1 MLKMIRE
8 RSGIS
13 SRRSDFACHAVVA
26 RRRVIPSS
34 FGTRH
39 WSFAALVVAIMFSSA
54 NLKAAA
60 SVEDSSGITFPP
72 SSAQKWVLP
81 NGLTIIVQED
91 HSAPVASVQAWCATG
106 SIDED
111 AHLGA
116 GLSHILEHMLFQG
129 TKTRG
134 KNEIAQQIQDVGGY
148 INAYTSFDRTVFWI
162 DVPKDGVA
170 TALGVLTDAMMNS
183 TLPPEE
189 YRKEQEVIRR
199 EFAMG
204 MDDPDRVAGLL
215 LFGTAY
221 QRHPYRFPVIG
232 EIEIYNQL
240 TQEQVMQYYK
250 TRYVPNNLTFIV
262 VGDVDAEKV
271 RQQLTELFT
280 PYPEKSLKPV
290 FIPAEPP
297 QLGWREVHR
306 EFPTELTHLS
316 LAWHIPEVTN
326 PDVPALDLLST
337 ILGDGRSS
345 RLYRRVREE
354 AGLAFGIG
362 AFSYTPGDPGLF
374 GIDAT
379 VDPKKREAAEQLV
392 MGIVDEVKQAGVTAE
407 ELTKAKKILLSHHLG
422 ALTTMRGQ
430 ASDIG
435 SNWLLTRNLNFS
447 RDYLAAVQKV
457 TLDDIKRVA
466 ANYLTDSNLTVVS
479 LNPKGSL
486 AAKAEGPKVA
496 AAAEIEKFELSNGLR
511 LLVREDRRLPLVAM
525 GAVFRGGLLAE
536 TPQTNGIT
544 RLMAKVL
551 LKGTKTRTAE
561 QIANQIEAVGGSISS
576 DAGNNSFSVSLDVT
590 KPDVKLGVELL
601 SDVLLNATMPEKA
614 IAREKEIQIAAIQ
627 QEDEQLTSVARNI
640 MRQAL
645 FPQHPYALRTNGSVE
660 SVRRL
665 TQKDLLEFRDR
676 YMVAK
681 NGVIFVFGDVKAAE
695 VKQLFEKALGGMK
708 PGMLALTDMHPA
720 SPLSGIETVESR
732 KEKAQGVIMV
742 GFRGASISSPDRHA
756 LELIDEASSDLGS
769 RFFVRI
775 REQMGLAYYVGA
787 SQMQG
792 LVPGLFA
799 FYLGTDPQKIEPV
812 KTALLDEIHKLAN
825 DGLTNQELAR
835 AKKKLIGQQE
845 IANQSNEAFG
855 YQCAL
860 EELYGLGFDYYKRL
874 EHDVDAVTL
883 DDIKRVAAKY
893 FRDQPYVLATVRP
906 PEGSAAA
913 KQK

>member
-1 MLKMIRE
+1 MIR
-8 RSGIS
+8 
-13 SRRSDFACHAVVA
+13 FAPSLALIVA
-26 RRRVIPSS
+26 S
-34 FGTRH
+34 
-39 WSFAALVVAIMFSSA
+39 MFSSA
-54 NLKAAA
+54 NLKAAPTDN
-60 SVEDSSGITFPP
+60 STGITFPS
-72 SSAQKWVLP
+72 SSAQKWFLP

-111 AHLGA
+111 EHLGA
-116 GLSHILEHMLFQG
+116 GLSHILEHMLFKG
-129 TKTRG
+129 TKTRST
-134 KNEIAQQIQDVGGY
+134 NVIAQKIQDVGGY

-162 DVPKDGVA
+162 DVPKDGIA
-170 TALGVLTDAMMNS
+170 TALDVLADAMMNS

-189 YRKEQEVIRR
+189 YQKEQEVIRR

-204 MDDPDRVAGLL
+204 LDDPDRVVGLR
-215 LFGTAY
+215 LFATAY

-240 TQEQVMQYYK
+240 THEQVMQYYK
-250 TRYVPNNLTFIV
+250 TRYVPNNLTFV
-262 VGDVDAEKV
+262 VAGDVDAEKV
-271 RQQLTELFT
+271 RQQLTEFFKA
-280 PYPEKSLKPV
+280 YPEKSLKPL
-290 FIPAEPP
+290 FIPEEPP
-297 QLGWREVHR
+297 QLGRREVHE
-306 EFPTELTHLS
+306 EFATELTHLS

-326 PDVPALDLLST
+326 PDVPALDLLSS

-354 AGLAFGIG
+354 AGLAYRIS

-379 VDPKKREAAEQLV
+379 LDPKKREAAEQLV
-392 MGIVDEVKQAGVTAE
+392 LRILDEVKQAGVTTE
-407 ELTKAKKILLSHHLG
+407 ELMKAKKISLSHHLG

-447 RDYLAAVQKV
+447 RDYLDAAQKV

-466 ANYLTDSNLTVVS
+466 AHYLTNENLTVVS

-486 AAKAEGPKVA
+486 LAKTEAAKPVGVGEVQ
-496 AAAEIEKFELSNGLR
+496 KFELSNGLR
-511 LLVREDRRLPLVAM
+511 LLVRQDARLPLVAI
-525 GAVFRGGLLAE
+525 GAVFRSGLLAE

-576 DAGNNSFSVSLDVT
+576 EAGNNSFAVSLDIT

-601 SDVLLNATMPEKA
+601 SDVLLNATMPEEA
-614 IAREKEIQIAAIQ
+614 IAREKEVQIAAIKQ
-627 QEDEQLTSVARNI
+627 DEEQLTTVARNI
-640 MRQAL
+640 LRQAL
-645 FPQHPYALRTNGSVE
+645 FTQHPYALRANGSVD
-660 SVRRL
+660 SIQRL
-665 TQKDLLEFRDR
+665 TRKDLLEFRDR
-676 YMVAK
+676 YVVAK

-695 VKQLFEKALGGMK
+695 VKQLFEQALAGMK
-708 PGMLALTDMHPA
+708 PGTLALTDAHPA
-720 SPLSGIETVESR
+720 APLNKIETVESR

-742 GFRGASISSPDRHA
+742 GYRGADIFSPDRYP
-756 LELIDEASSDLGS
+756 LQLIDEASSDLGS

-787 SQMQG
+787 NQMEG

-812 KTALLDEIHKLAN
+812 KTALLDEIHKLAT
-825 DGLTNQELAR
+825 DGLTNEELAR
-835 AKKKLIGQQE
+835 AKKKVIGQQE
-845 IANQSNEAFG
+845 IANQSNDSFG

-860 EELYGLGFDYYKRL
+860 DEIYGLGFNYYKSL
-874 EHDVDAVTL
+874 EHGVEAVSL

-913 KQK
+913 NKK

>member
-1 MLKMIRE
+1 MIR
-8 RSGIS
+8 
-13 SRRSDFACHAVVA
+13 FAPSLALIVA
-26 RRRVIPSS
+26 S
-34 FGTRH
+34 
-39 WSFAALVVAIMFSSA
+39 MFSSA
-54 NLKAAA
+54 NLKAAPTDN
-60 SVEDSSGITFPP
+60 STGITFPS
-72 SSAQKWVLP
+72 SSAQKWFLP
-81 NGLTIIVQED
+81 NGLTIVVQED

-111 AHLGA
+111 EHLGA
-116 GLSHILEHMLFQG
+116 GLSHILEHMLFKG
-129 TKTRG
+129 TKTRST
-134 KNEIAQQIQDVGGY
+134 NVIAQKIQDVGGY

-162 DVPKDGVA
+162 DVPKDGIA
-170 TALGVLTDAMMNS
+170 TALDVLADAMMNS

-189 YRKEQEVIRR
+189 YQKEQEVIRR

-204 MDDPDRVAGLL
+204 LDDPDRVVGLR
-215 LFGTAY
+215 LFATAY

-240 TQEQVMQYYK
+240 THEQVMQYYK
-250 TRYVPNNLTFIV
+250 TRYVPNNLTFV
-262 VGDVDAEKV
+262 VAGDVDAEKV
-271 RQQLTELFT
+271 RQQLTEFFKA
-280 PYPEKSLKPV
+280 YPEKSLKPL
-290 FIPAEPP
+290 FIPEEPP
-297 QLGWREVHR
+297 QLGRREVHE
-306 EFPTELTHLS
+306 EFATELTHLS

-326 PDVPALDLLST
+326 PDVPALDLLSS

-354 AGLAFGIG
+354 AGLAYRIS

-379 VDPKKREAAEQLV
+379 LDPKKREAAEQLV
-392 MGIVDEVKQAGVTAE
+392 LRILDEVKQAGVTTE
-407 ELTKAKKILLSHHLG
+407 ELMKAKKISLSHHLG

-447 RDYLAAVQKV
+447 RDYLDAAQKV

-466 ANYLTDSNLTVVS
+466 AHYLTNENLTVVS

-486 AAKAEGPKVA
+486 LAKTEAAKPVGVGEVQ
-496 AAAEIEKFELSNGLR
+496 KFELSNGLR
-511 LLVREDRRLPLVAM
+511 LLVRQDARLPLVAI
-525 GAVFRGGLLAE
+525 GAVFRSGLLAE

-576 DAGNNSFSVSLDVT
+576 EAGNNSFAVSLDIT

-601 SDVLLNATMPEKA
+601 SDVLLNATMPEEA
-614 IAREKEIQIAAIQ
+614 IAREKEVQIAAIKQ
-627 QEDEQLTSVARNI
+627 DEEQLTTVARNI
-640 MRQAL
+640 LRQAL
-645 FPQHPYALRTNGSVE
+645 FTQHPYALRANGSVD
-660 SVRRL
+660 SIQRL
-665 TQKDLLEFRDR
+665 TRKDLLEFRDR
-676 YMVAK
+676 YVVAK

-695 VKQLFEKALGGMK
+695 VKQLFEQALAGMK
-708 PGMLALTDMHPA
+708 PGTLALTDAHPA
-720 SPLSGIETVESR
+720 APLNKIETVESR

-742 GFRGASISSPDRHA
+742 GYRGADIFSPDRYP
-756 LELIDEASSDLGS
+756 LQLIDEASSDLGS

-787 SQMQG
+787 NQMEG

-812 KTALLDEIHKLAN
+812 KTALLDEIHKLAT
-825 DGLTNQELAR
+825 DGLTNEELAR
-835 AKKKLIGQQE
+835 AKKKVIGQQE
-845 IANQSNEAFG
+845 IANQSNDSFG

-860 EELYGLGFDYYKRL
+860 DEIYGLGFNYYKSL
-874 EHDVDAVTL
+874 EHGVEAVSL

-913 KQK
+913 NKK